1 MSRRTPHPVGGLGG
15 SGTTGN
21 SGAPYG
27 GWHGGGWYG
36 HFLRHVARHRF
47 RRRSEKCPCC
57 EAQQEEWARP
67 PRAIL
72 LWLRHPD
79 VFAVESSVVVAV
91 NARETSGPPG
101 GVRGEHSPPAPSPG
115 GGVAGYASL
124 TRRLAGV
131 CYTSG
136 DGGLGPRVRLPAR
149 ATVFRGVTRR
159 STGCRAGFSVN
170 LGRES
175 HVDQSVNGTVSDH
188 VVNGYPP
195 VNPPPPAMSRP
206 TRASTRPEC
215 LP

>member
-1 MSRRTPHPVGGLGG
+1 MPNPSTTCRGDRQSSGHVLGHP
-15 SGTTGN
+15 
-21 SGAPYG
+21 AP
-27 GWHGGGWYG
+27 
-36 HFLRHVARHRF
+36 LMA
-47 RRRSEKCPCC
+47 
-57 EAQQEEWARP
+57 A
-67 PRAIL
+67 
-72 LWLRHPD
+72 
-79 VFAVESSVVVAV
+79 
-91 NARETSGPPG
+91 PPG
-101 GVRGEHSPPAPSPG
+101 GFCGRVVGGGSRQRARNVRATRRGARGAFAPSPLSRRG
-115 GGVAGYASL
+115 AAGYASL
-124 TRRLAGV
+124 TRRSAGV